1 VRGLPQIFRSNE
13 TLTSFALLVLIT
25 GVGLVFSMPSATFVY
40 EILQSPLSRG
50 TPAAFLVVYVLSF
63 VFFGVNRGAAG
74 IPLEHWSPRSLARA
88 LVNLLVGLLLTAP
101 YLVYIRI
108 ILLPLDRI
116 VILWIGAYSLL
127 VATSFAL
134 LAQWLEVR
142 GTRLGRDTAVL
153 RYAIAAGFVA
163 VPMAFHFAPQ
173 GVRLLSL
180 LSPLS
185 GVIRLYAGAASTEMA
200 VLFAAPVAGCLVLL
214 WLIRRETRWS
224 SVRV

>member
-1 VRGLPQIFRSNE
+1 MRGLPQIFRNDE

-25 GVGLVFSMPSATFVY
+25 GVGLVFSMPSATFVH
-40 EILQSPLSRG
+40 EILQTPLSRG

-74 IPLEHWSPRSLARA
+74 VGLERWRPQSLAQPLA
-88 LVNLLVGLLLTAP
+88 NLLMGLLLTAP

-108 ILLPLDRI
+108 ILLPVDRI

-127 VATSFAL
+127 VATTFAV
-134 LAQWLEVR
+134 LAQWLELR
-142 GTRLGRDTAVL
+142 GTRLGRDTAVV

-185 GVIRLYAGAASTEMA
+185 SVIRLYADASATEIS
-200 VLFAAPVAGCLVLL
+200 VLFVAPVVGCLVLL
-214 WLIRRETRWS
+214 LLIRRETRWS